1 MRLHIRN
8 QEFSFRNRKGEISM
22 ETKKMNT
29 KRINTQSVSNLA
41 ARGNEKIFTTKA
53 MVTVSLLSALSYVLM
68 LLESPAYIGFLRLEF
83 SDIPA
88 IIGAFQ
94 FGPMAGLMI
103 EFIKNLIK
111 AITATKTAGIGEL
124 ANFIVSIAYV
134 VPAAILYKKL
144 KSNRKSFIVF
154 TVATISMT
162 IAGFLVNYFVTVPM
176 YATLYGGMEN
186 VLAGATMIP
195 GIKDMF
201 TLILYGITPFN
212 IVKGIF
218 LGVVG
223 HYTYRLLKN
232 RL

>member
-1 MRLHIRN
+1 MKTN
-8 QEFSFRNRKGEISM
+8 NYQSNAVAASTKG
-22 ETKKMNT
+22 K
-29 KRINTQSVSNLA
+29 A
-41 ARGNEKIFTTKA
+41 FTTKT

-94 FGPMAGLMI
+94 FGPMAGFII
-103 EFIKNLIK
+103 ELIKNSIK

-124 ANFIVSIAYV
+124 VNLVVSAAYV
-134 VPAAILYKKL
+134 IPAAMLYRNL
-144 KSNRKSFIVF
+144 KSKGKSFIAF
-154 TVATISMT
+154 AVATVSMT
-162 IAGFLVNYFVTVPM
+162 IAGFLINYFVTIPM

-186 VLAGATMIP
+186 VLAGATIIP
-195 GIKDMF
+195 AIKDKF
-201 TLILYGITPFN
+201 SLILFGISPFN

-218 LGVVG
+218 LGIVG
-223 HYTYRLLKN
+223 NYTYKLLKN

>member
-1 MRLHIRN
+1 
-8 QEFSFRNRKGEISM
+8 M
-22 ETKKMNT
+22 ETRNSQSISKAVTKKEG
-29 KRINTQSVSNLA
+29 KLFS
-41 ARGNEKIFTTKA
+41 TKA
-53 MVTVSLLSALSYVLM
+53 MVTISLLSALSYVLM

-111 AITATKTAGIGEL
+111 AITATKTAGIGEF

-134 VPAAILYKKL
+134 VPAAIIYRKFKNSKKSL
-144 KSNRKSFIVF
+144 IAFS
-154 TVATISMT
+154 VATITMT
-162 IAGFLVNYFVTVPM
+162 IAGFLINYFVTIPM

-186 VLAGATMIP
+186 VLAGATIIP
-195 GIKDMF
+195 AIKDKF

-212 IVKGIF
+212 LVKGVF
-218 LGVVG
+218 LGAVG
-223 HYTYRLLKN
+223 HYTYKLLKN

>member
-1 MRLHIRN
+1 MGTGKFEANSIRKTVN
-8 QEFSFRNRKGEISM
+8 GENSKMFS
-22 ETKKMNT
+22 
-29 KRINTQSVSNLA
+29 
-41 ARGNEKIFTTKA
+41 TKA

-94 FGPMAGLMI
+94 FGPMAGIMI

-111 AITATKTAGIGEL
+111 AITATKTAGIGEF
-124 ANFIVSIAYV
+124 ANFVVSIAYV
-134 VPAAILYKKL
+134 VPAAILYRKL
-144 KSNRKSFIVF
+144 KGNHKSLMAF

-162 IAGFLVNYFVTVPM
+162 IAGFLMNYFVTIPM

-186 VLAGATMIP
+186 VLAGATIIP
-195 GIKDMF
+195 AIKDKF
-201 TLILYGITPFN
+201 TLILFGISPFN
-212 IVKGIF
+212 VVKGIF
-218 LGVVG
+218 IGVVG
-223 HYTYRLLKN
+223 HYTYKLLKN